1 VTAVDVRILAAALAG
16 LGALTIAVALGA
28 VMGGIAGEEPDG
40 IRAAWWFVAAGAV
53 LVLAGLGVELARRR
67 SLRR

>member
-16 LGALTIAVALGA
+16 LGALTVAVALGA

-40 IRAAWWFVAAGAV
+40 IRVAWWFVAAGAV
-53 LVLAGLGVELARRR
+53 LVLAGLGVELFRRR
-67 SLRR
+67 GLRR

>member
-1 VTAVDVRILAAALAG
+1 VTEVDVRILAAVLAG

-40 IRAAWWFVAAGAV
+40 IRVAWWFVAAGAV
-53 LVLAGLGVELARRR
+53 LVLAGLGVELVRRR

>member
-1 VTAVDVRILAAALAG
+1 VTAVDARILAAALAG
-16 LGALTIAVALGA
+16 LGALTVAVAFGA

-40 IRAAWWFVAAGAV
+40 IRVAWWFVAAGAV

>member
-1 VTAVDVRILAAALAG
+1 MTAVDVRILAAALAG
-16 LGALTIAVALGA
+16 LGALTVAVALGA

-40 IRAAWWFVAAGAV
+40 IRVAWWFVAAGAV
-53 LVLAGLGVELARRR
+53 LVLAGLGVELVRRR

>member
-1 VTAVDVRILAAALAG
+1 
-16 LGALTIAVALGA
+16 VAFGA

-40 IRAAWWFVAAGAV
+40 IRVAWWFVAAGAV
-53 LVLAGLGVELARRR
+53 LVLAGLGVELVRRR

>member
-1 VTAVDVRILAAALAG
+1 VTEVDVRILAAVLAG

-40 IRAAWWFVAAGAV
+40 IRVAWWFVAAGAV

>member
-1 VTAVDVRILAAALAG
+1 MTAVDVRILAAALAG
-16 LGALTIAVALGA
+16 LGALAVAVALGA

-40 IRAAWWFVAAGAV
+40 IRVAWWFVAAGAV

>member
-16 LGALTIAVALGA
+16 LGALTVAVALGA

-40 IRAAWWFVAAGAV
+40 IRVAWWFVAAGAV
-53 LVLAGLGVELARRR
+53 LVLAGLGVELVRRR